1 MTLVM
6 FPEEDDWMMFVG
18 HLQERCPEQPAC
30 KLVVGPGVS
39 GSALS
44 ENLKLM
50 FLFRRLQHLELSF
63 SDEHYTY
70 DQRCVASL
78 AELLQL
84 TSLHI
89 TGARRG
95 RAGAGRGPLPCP
107 LVRMTPDHRP
117 DACDA

>member
-50 FLFRRLQHLELSF
+50 
-63 SDEHYTY
+63 
-70 DQRCVASL
+70 L
-78 AELLQL
+78 ADFNTSEPMWFGCKFHPYVKVGSNPL
-84 TSLHI
+84 TSSY
-89 TGARRG
+89 
-95 RAGAGRGPLPCP
+95 
-107 LVRMTPDHRP
+107 
-117 DACDA
+117 